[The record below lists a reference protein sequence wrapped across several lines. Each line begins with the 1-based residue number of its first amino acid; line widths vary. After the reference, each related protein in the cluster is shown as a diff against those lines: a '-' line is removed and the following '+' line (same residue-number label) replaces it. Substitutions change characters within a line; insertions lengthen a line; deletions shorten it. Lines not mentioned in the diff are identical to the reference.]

1 MIKER
6 ERAREKEQSIQC
18 IQLHTI
24 CLHTDLLHYL
34 AHTITHTHKYEV
46 TTADA
51 IYSHRICRFYPDA
64 TTTTAKMNV

>member
-1 MIKER
+1 MYPITHNLFTHR
-6 ERAREKEQSIQC
+6 FITLFS
-18 IQLHTI
+18 
-24 CLHTDLLHYL
+24 
-34 AHTITHTHKYEV
+34 AHNHTHKYEV